1 MAALVRTNLTSV
13 VRKILIALITIDVH
27 ARDTISS
34 MVQNKIQGSD
44 SFEWLKMLRYYW
56 QEDIDNCV
64 TKMSSASYIYG
75 YEYLGAGGVLV
86 ITPLTDRCYLCLM
99 GALQLDLGRSQ

>member
-1 MAALVRTNLTSV
+1 MLEILLLIWQKIRYTQGMTLLTSN
-13 VRKILIALITIDVH
+13 LPLTINIF
-27 ARDTISS
+27 TS
-34 MVQNKIQGSD
+34 G

-64 TKMSSASYIYG
+64 TKMSSASYVYG

-99 GALQLDLGRSQ
+99 GALQLDLGHF